1 MMNKRRETPLLSN
14 TRKNQLTPAILLFIL
29 APIFGEYL
37 IGILSISEIGYIF
50 FLAPMYGGGALLI
63 REVTRRAGRG
73 IVTMLILGIA
83 YGLIEEGLIDQM
95 LFNRYYLTGQDQWN
109 SFIPFLG
116 IDGRLTVYVLA
127 MHAIWSTCIPI
138 IIVEALFPKQGIK
151 PWLSKSGL
159 GIVTSI
165 FILGSVYLSYDTY
178 LEKQFFASTLQLLGT
193 TIAVI
198 LLVVVSFR
206 FGSHTSA
213 STTTAA
219 PKPWFVS
226 IFALVVSSIFMLS
239 DSSYGWDGFA
249 VCILTVVVF
258 FIIVYRWSRRI
269 GWGDMHRIA
278 IAGGAILTYAWLG
291 LFSGSFIFACGA
303 IILLVVAV
311 KKLRKPRMN

>member
-1 MMNKRRETPLLSN
+1 
-14 TRKNQLTPAILLFIL
+14 
-29 APIFGEYL
+29 
-37 IGILSISEIGYIF
+37 
-50 FLAPMYGGGALLI
+50 
-63 REVTRRAGRG
+63 
-73 IVTMLILGIA
+73 MLVLGIA

-95 LFNRYYLTGQDQWN
+95 LFNRFYLSDQDQWK

-178 LEKQFFASTLQLLGT
+178 IEKQFFASTLQLLGT

-198 LLVVVSFR
+198 LLIILSFN
-206 FGSHTSA
+206 FGSHTST
-213 STTTAA
+213 STTTA
-219 PKPWFVS
+219 PKPWFLG
-226 IFALVVSSIFMLS
+226 IFSLVASSVFMLA

-249 VCILTVVVF
+249 VCVITVVVF
-258 FIIVYRWSRRI
+258 FIIVFRWSRRI
-269 GWGDMHRIA
+269 GWGDIHRIA
-278 IAGGAILTYAWLG
+278 IAGGGIVTYAWLG
-291 LFSGSFIFACGA
+291 LFSGSFIFAFGA

-311 KKLRKPRMN
+311 RKLRKSRIRMN

>member
-1 MMNKRRETPLLSN
+1 MNKNRKVLSLSN
-14 TRKNQLTPAILLFIL
+14 KRNTQLAPAIILFFL
-29 APIFGEYL
+29 APIFAEYL
-37 IGILSISEIGYIF
+37 IGILSISEIGYIL

-63 REVTRRAGRG
+63 REVTRRSGRG
-73 IVTMLILGIA
+73 IVTMLILGVA

-95 LFNRYYLTGQDQWN
+95 LFNRFYLTGQNQWN
-109 SFIPFLG
+109 SFIPILG

-138 IIVEALFPKQGIK
+138 IIVEALFPKQGIR

-178 LEKQFFASTLQLLGT
+178 IDKQFFASTLQLLGT
-193 TIAVI
+193 TIAVM
-198 LLVVVSFR
+198 LLVIVSFR

-226 IFALVVSSIFMLS
+226 IFSLVASSIFMLA
-239 DSSYGWDGFA
+239 DSSYGWDGFT
-249 VCILTVVVF
+249 VCVLTVVVF

-278 IAGGAILTYAWLG
+278 IAGGGILTYAWLG
-291 LFSGSFIFACGA
+291 LFSGSFFFSCGT

-311 KKLRKPRMN
+311 RKLRKPRLN